1 MSEPT
6 QAPNGRPAENR
17 GRYVRSD
24 GEAEDL
30 LKRDR
35 RIVVAMRSGGPVGR
49 RAAEI
54 AVELCRRGYLVRW
67 DLCIVAAEYRAL
79 RDWHAAHHAD
89 ALIRG
94 GAVEP
99 EPDREPL
106 AAAWDE
112 IVRHLGPAW
121 APGDAGRRLR
131 RHWGMLNLCMREKL
145 ERGECVDVSGCERVT
160 VPRAGEC
167 YVIPPDVYQDGV
179 DYCDADAERWIF
191 SIGRETATGR
201 ILASTSAALYG
212 NDAFTCLWL
221 R

>member
-54 AVELCRRGYLVRW
+54 ACDVARRGYLVEW
-67 DLCIVAAEYRAL
+67 GVCVLAAERIPW
-79 RDWHAAHHAD
+79 RDLAVEGVAD
-89 ALIRG
+89 ALVRG
-94 GAVEP
+94 GLAEP
-99 EPDREPL
+99 EPDRTAL

-121 APGDAGRRLR
+121 TPGDAGRRQR
-131 RHWGMLNLCMREKL
+131 RYWGMLNLRMREKL
-145 ERGECVDVSGCERVT
+145 ERGECVDVSGCERAT
-160 VPRAGEC
+160 VPRAGGC